1 MKTTNKKYNL
11 YDSKDYLVCSFQSY
25 QQASVYKLAYGNR
38 GWYIK

>member
-1 MKTTNKKYNL
+1 MKTDKKYNL
-11 YDSKDYLVCSFQSY
+11 YDSKGQLICSFQSY